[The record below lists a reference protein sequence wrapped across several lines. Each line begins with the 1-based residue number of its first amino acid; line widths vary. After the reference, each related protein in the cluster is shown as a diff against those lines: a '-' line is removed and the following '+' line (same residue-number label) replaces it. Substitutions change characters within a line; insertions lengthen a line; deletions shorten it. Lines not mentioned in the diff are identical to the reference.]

1 MLSARRSAPRFFFGG
16 GVVVGRA
23 GGCLGS
29 LYLLRLPRLT
39 SQRMYLLPSVKRL
52 LLGKK
57 KGGGGVFG
65 Y

>member
-1 MLSARRSAPRFFFGG
+1 M
-16 GVVVGRA
+16 GRA
-23 GGCLGS
+23 RGGCLGS

-57 KGGGGVFG
+57 KGGGGVVG